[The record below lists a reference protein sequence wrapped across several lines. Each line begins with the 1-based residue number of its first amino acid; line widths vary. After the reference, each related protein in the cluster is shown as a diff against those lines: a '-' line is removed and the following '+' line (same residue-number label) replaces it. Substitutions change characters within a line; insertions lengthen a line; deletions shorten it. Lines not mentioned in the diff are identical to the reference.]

1 MLRSLVIENFAVI
14 QRAEIDFQTG
24 FNVITGETGAGKSL
38 ILNALRFALG
48 EKIHSKNFLNPGK
61 ILRVQ
66 LIFDLEQHPAFKE
79 WLEARD
85 YPIEDDTCTIR
96 RLIDTSLKQ
105 KSYLNDQLTQTSV
118 LREAAS
124 NLLQIHGQHDTNT
137 LCTPATQRQIIDE
150 QITDSTVSRVQAA
163 YDTWFTCQQT
173 LVDFEKQ
180 YAQYEKSALLDYQ
193 LQELNQLALTEH
205 EVTVL
210 EQQHQQGLQREE
222 LLQTLSAAHHCLA
235 DDAGILEKISQ
246 LQHLINTHCR
256 SLEKESHGLDQH
268 LKSALIEL
276 EEADALLSNTLCK
289 LENTDAARQL
299 EIEQRLNSI
308 YDLARKHRVPA
319 KSLYRHAE
327 QLQEQWTE
335 LNSFAEKQATLQAAL
350 DTARQQYQ
358 QTAQALS
365 QSRKKTATKISR
377 LISEQLQALGMQGAQ
392 CEFEITPQPENPP
405 NMAGQDKIV
414 FWLQTNPGHPA
425 LPLSQIASGGE
436 LSRISLA
443 IQMTL
448 KNQNRATCL
457 FFDEI
462 DTGIGGEVGDLLGN
476 TLQQLGAKNQL
487 ICITHLPQIAARA
500 NHHLRV
506 LKNKGPADTTTY
518 IQTLIQTER
527 IQELARM
534 LGDPNRPEA
543 IQHAHALL
551 S

>member
-1 MLRSLVIENFAVI
+1 MLRSLIIENFAVI

-24 FNVITGETGAGKSL
+24 FNTITGETGAGKSL

-61 ILRVQ
+61 VLRVQ
-66 LIFDLEQHPAFKE
+66 LIFDLEFHTDFKA
-79 WLEARD
+79 WLASHD
-85 YPIEDDTCTIR
+85 YPVDDDTCTIR
-96 RLIDTSLKQ
+96 RLIDTNLKQ

-137 LCTPATQRQIIDE
+137 LCAPVTQRQIIDE
-150 QITDSTVSRVQAA
+150 QITDNTVSHVQFTYEAWAA
-163 YDTWFTCQQT
+163 CQQT
-173 LVDFEKQ
+173 LISFEKQ
-180 YAQYEKSALLDYQ
+180 YAQYEKSALLEYQ
-193 LQELNQLALTEH
+193 LQELNQLALTDN

-222 LLQTLSAAHHCLA
+222 LLQTLSTAHHCLA
-235 DDAGILEKISQ
+235 EDAGLLEKLAQ
-246 LQHLINTHCR
+246 LQHLVNTHCR
-256 SLEKESHGLDQH
+256 SLEKEAQNLAQH
-268 LKSALIEL
+268 LQAAAIEL
-276 EEADALLSNTLCK
+276 EEADALLSHTLCK
-289 LENTDAARQL
+289 LENTDASHHVA
-299 EIEQRLNSI
+299 IEQRLNTI

-319 KSLYRHAE
+319 KSLYAHAE
-327 QLQEQWTE
+327 QLQQQWTA
-335 LNSFAEKQATLQAAL
+335 LHSFSEKQAALQTAL

-358 QTAQALS
+358 HAANALS
-365 QSRKKTATKISR
+365 QRRATTATKISR
-377 LISEQLQALGMQGAQ
+377 LINEQLQALGMQGAL
-392 CEFEITPQPENPP
+392 CRFEITPQPDNLPSVS
-405 NMAGQDKIV
+405 GQDKIV

-448 KNQNRATCL
+448 KNHNRATCL

-462 DTGIGGEVGDLLGN
+462 DTGVGGEVGDLLGN
-476 TLQQLGAKNQL
+476 TLQQLGEKNQL

-506 LKNKGPADTTTY
+506 LKNKGQAETTTH
-518 IQTLIQTER
+518 IQVLTQSER

-543 IQHAHALL
+543 IQHANALL